1 MRQKAITTV
10 GGLLLVAMTGVS
22 SIDAAAAD
30 DLGTATCVGEETTT
44 YHPGLILTERE
55 VRLEGDVTLTCA
67 STHAGIRSAEIHT
80 RNRLTTSCLQ
90 ILNPSVGEYTIEWNT
105 GEESTV
111 AFQGRS
117 EQLAGQQ
124 ITTQSGFVTEGL
136 FEEHEVVRVVVGPAI
151 NLLDCL
157 SEPGIT
163 ERHSV
168 NTIEIAP
175 L

>member
-1 MRQKAITTV
+1 MGQKITVAV
-10 GGLLLVAMTGVS
+10 GGLLLAAVTGIS
-22 SIDAAAAD
+22 SGGPAAAD

-44 YHPGLILTERE
+44 YDPGLILAERE
-55 VRLEGDVTLTCA
+55 VELEGDVTLACV
-67 STHAGIRSAEIHT
+67 STHAGLTSAEIHT
-80 RNRLTTSCLQ
+80 RNKLTTSCLQ
-90 ILNPSVGEYTIEWNT
+90 VLNPSVGAYTIEWNT

-117 EQLAGQQ
+117 EQVVGQQ
-124 ITTQSGFVTEGL
+124 ITTQTGFVTEGL

-151 NLLDCL
+151 NLLDCF